1 MVLALDHADHQKH
14 SRIHVQKNEAVS
26 RRIAFFDFDGT
37 ITTKDTLLEIIKYRH
52 GRNKFYFG
60 FLLHS
65 PYLVAYKLGI
75 ISNQL
80 AKEKVL
86 RYFFRKMTP
95 EQFQLMADEFGRKE
109 IPGLIRPKALEEIRK
124 LKESGAEVVIV
135 SASAE
140 NWIREW
146 CKSLQLQLL
155 ATQLEEK
162 NGKMTGRIVGR
173 NCHGEEKVA
182 RIQST
187 YNLADYSEVYC
198 YGDTSG
204 DKPMLALG
212 TVRFFKP
219 FR

>member
-1 MVLALDHADHQKH
+1 
-14 SRIHVQKNEAVS
+14 VS
-26 RRIAFFDFDGT
+26 RIAFFDFDGT
-37 ITTKDTLLEIIKYRH
+37 ITIKDTLLEIIKYKH
-52 GRNKFYFG
+52 GKNKFYFG

-86 RYFFRKMTP
+86 RYFFKKMSP
-95 EQFQLMADEFGRKE
+95 EQFQAMADEFGRTS
-109 IPGLIRPKALEEIRK
+109 IPALIRPKALEEIKK

-140 NWIREW
+140 NWIAEW
-146 CKSLQLQLL
+146 CKQLGVKLI
-155 ATQLEEK
+155 ATQLESK
-162 NGKMTGRIVGR
+162 NGRMTGRIVGR

-182 RIQST
+182 RIKAR
-187 YNLADYSEVYC
+187 YNLADYREIYC

-204 DKPMLALG
+204 DRPMLGLG
-212 TVRFFKP
+212 TVRFWKP

>member
-1 MVLALDHADHQKH
+1 LDHAYHQEH
-14 SRIHVQKNEAVS
+14 SRIHVQKNETVS

-52 GRNKFYFG
+52 GQHKFYFG
-60 FLLHS
+60 FLLYSH
-65 PYLVAYKLGI
+65 YLVAYKLGI

-86 RYFFRKMTP
+86 RYFFRNMSP
-95 EQFQLMADEFGRKE
+95 EQFQAMADEFARKE
-109 IPGLIRPKALEEIRK
+109 IPGLIRPKALDEIRK
-124 LKESGAEVVIV
+124 LKENGAEVVIV

-146 CKSLQLQLL
+146 CRSLQLQLI

-162 NGKMTGRIVGR
+162 NGRMTGRIVGR
-173 NCHGEEKVA
+173 NCHGEEKVE
-182 RIQST
+182 RIKSR
-187 YNLADYSEVYC
+187 YNLADYSEIYC
-198 YGDTSG
+198 YGDSSG
-204 DKPMLALG
+204 DKPMLELG
-212 TVRFFKP
+212 TVRFYRP

>member
-1 MVLALDHADHQKH
+1 M
-14 SRIHVQKNEAVS
+14 S
-26 RRIAFFDFDGT
+26 RIAFFDFDGT
-37 ITTKDTLLEIIKYRH
+37 ITTKDTLLEIIKYKH
-52 GRNKFYFG
+52 GKGKFYFG

-65 PYLVAYKLGI
+65 PWLVAYKLGI

-86 RYFFRKMTP
+86 RYFFRKMSP
-95 EQFQLMADEFGRKE
+95 EQFQHMSDGFARTE
-109 IPGLIRPKALEEIRK
+109 IPALVRPKALYEIQK
-124 LKESGAEVVIV
+124 LKEAGAEVVIV

-146 CKSLQLQLL
+146 CFSLQLKLI
-155 ATQLEEK
+155 ATQLEVK
-162 NGKMTGRIVGR
+162 NGHMTGKIVGR

-182 RIQST
+182 RIKSK
-187 YNLADYSEVYC
+187 YNLSDFREIYC

-212 TVRFFKP
+212 TVKFYKP